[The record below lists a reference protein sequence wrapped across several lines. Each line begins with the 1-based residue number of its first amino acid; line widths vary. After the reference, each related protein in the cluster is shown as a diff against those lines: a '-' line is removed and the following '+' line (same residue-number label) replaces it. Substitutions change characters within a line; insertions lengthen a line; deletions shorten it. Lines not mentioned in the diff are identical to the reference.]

1 MKALLKFDLNE
12 QDDVLSHKR
21 CVKSLDMA
29 IALWDIDQYLR
40 TESKYK
46 DNEIAYEIREK
57 FHEIMTDHG
66 LNFDDLIV

>member
-1 MKALLKFDLNE
+1 MKATLKFDLNE

-29 IALWDIDQYLR
+29 IALWEVDQYLR
-40 TESKYK
+40 SESKYK

-57 FHEIMTDHG
+57 LYEIMSDHG
-66 LNFDDLIV
+66 LTFNDLIV

>member
-1 MKALLKFDLNE
+1 MKAILKFDLNE
-12 QDDVLSHKR
+12 QDDILAHKR

-46 DNEIAYEIREK
+46 DMAIAYEIREK

>member
-1 MKALLKFDLNE
+1 MKAILKFDLNE
-12 QDDVLSHKR
+12 QDDILAHKR

-46 DNEIAYEIREK
+46 DMTIAYEIREK

>member
-1 MKALLKFDLNE
+1 MKAILKFDLNE
-12 QDDVLSHKR
+12 QDDILAHKR